1 MANGEHKACPFM
13 SGRVGPTECWET
25 QCALWCASPPGCSMR
40 VQATSGVTT
49 DGWGEGANYFLA
61 HIEDRLK
68 SIEDSLKALQPPI
81 RKSVT
86 KKKGGAAGGQQE
98 QRPEAREGG

>member
-40 VQATSGVTT
+40 VQATSGVTS

-68 SIEDSLKALQPPI
+68 SIEDSLKALQPAVGKPA
-81 RKSVT
+81 
-86 KKKGGAAGGQQE
+86 KKKGGAPGGQQE

>member
-25 QCALWCASPPGCSMR
+25 QCALWCASPPGCSIR

-49 DGWGEGANYFLA
+49 DGWGEGTNSFLA

-68 SIEDSLKALQPPI
+68 TIEQSIKALQPLV

-86 KKKGGAAGGQQE
+86 KKGGAPGGQQE
-98 QRPEAREGG
+98 QRVETREGR